1 MHEGKLNLGG
11 HTITDY
17 QQVSQALGTVTEAKL
32 AASPLADN
40 VQYLR
45 YLVDSRLAEGK
56 TAQFNVNFKE
66 EEQTYGIALRNG
78 VIAITPMLNTGAT
91 VELTKSDWSQL
102 ILGEKTFESLNKSL
116 SVIDQSLVR

>member
-1 MHEGKLNLGG
+1 LNLGG